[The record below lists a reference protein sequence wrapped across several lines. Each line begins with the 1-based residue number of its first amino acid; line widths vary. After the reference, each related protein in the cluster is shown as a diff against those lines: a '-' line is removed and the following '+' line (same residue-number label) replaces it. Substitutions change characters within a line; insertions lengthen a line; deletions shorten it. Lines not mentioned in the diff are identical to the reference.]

1 MSTNKPFFR
10 TAWLIALL
18 AVGLIVSA
26 CSGRSTLTPTTEPT
40 LLLTSEPTIAP
51 TATPT
56 EAPGVQA
63 VIAINPTAGGPGT
76 PVTVLGTGF
85 PANAHVAIRIG
96 PAQPGAALQP
106 LGDAIADAGGTI
118 NLVFYVPDAW
128 ADGTPITGDR
138 VLIVA
143 ATDDLKS
150 QATAEFA
157 FQPVAPTATPTLTP
171 QPATSPTPAGCA
183 DRATF
188 AGDVTIP
195 DKTRLAPGATFV
207 KTWRLRNSGTCAWD
221 STYALVFAGG
231 DAMSGP
237 AWLPLAG
244 LVQPGS
250 TVDVSVSLTAP
261 AVNGTFRGS
270 WLLRNG
276 KGVLFGIGSDARQ
289 PFWVQIAVGPEPT
302 PVITGWRGEYYS
314 NVNLA
319 GAAVVVRDDAAV
331 NFNWGGSS
339 PAQSIPADLF
349 SARWTRTLG
358 FEAGNY
364 RFYARSD
371 DGVRVWLNGE
381 LIIDQWHDANGL
393 TYSADRSLGAGAHA
407 LRVEYYENG
416 GAAQVQVWWERI
428 SDFPQWRAEYFSNA
442 NLSGAAVVVRN
453 DAGLDFNWGRGTP
466 AQAVPADNFSARWTR
481 TLNFEA
487 ATYRFHVLADD
498 GARLWIDD
506 QLLIDE
512 WRDGSGREATREV
525 ALAQG
530 AHRLRLEYY
539 ERTGDARI
547 SLWWEKLPA
556 SYPDWKGE
564 YWANQSLSGAP
575 ALTRNDK
582 AIDFSWGDGA
592 PALGLPGDIFSARW
606 SRRVTFET
614 GTYRFFAQSDD
625 GVRVYL
631 DGVRVLDEWHDSRG
645 DIVYTF
651 DLTLSGSR
659 SVVVEY
665 YEGVGKAR
673 VKVWWERVVTPTATP
688 TATATQTPRPSR
700 TLTPTT
706 TSTPPGVPTATA
718 TPTAT
723 STSTAE
729 PTATHTAT
737 ATATHTATATATH
750 TATATTPPLTGVRLN
765 EILPAPAAVDWDGD
779 GTADALD
786 EWIELTNT
794 GVVTVDIG
802 GWSLE
807 AASGGAAYAI
817 PAGTLIGPGEFVVLY
832 RDTTGIALNDDG
844 DGARLLRPGGGV
856 EGMAIFGAL
865 GVDRSYSRD
874 EAGAWHADWSPSPG
888 SANLPPTVTLES
900 STAALRAGQPVA
912 AGVQRAI
919 DDLFATLK
927 RLLDLMLR

>member
-1 MSTNKPFFR
+1 
-10 TAWLIALL
+10 
-18 AVGLIVSA
+18 
-26 CSGRSTLTPTTEPT
+26 
-40 LLLTSEPTIAP
+40 
-51 TATPT
+51 
-56 EAPGVQA
+56 
-63 VIAINPTAGGPGT
+63 VIAINPTAGGPGA

-106 LGDAIADAGGTI
+106 LGDAIADASGAI
-118 NLVFYVPDAW
+118 NLVFYLPGAW

-138 VLIVA
+138 LLIVA

-150 QATAEFA
+150 QASAELA
-157 FQPVAPTATPTLTP
+157 LQPVAPTPTLTP
-171 QPATSPTPAGCA
+171 PPAASATPAGCA
-183 DRATF
+183 DRAAF
-188 AGDVTIP
+188 VGDVTIP
-195 DKTRLAPGATFV
+195 DKTRLAPGAAFV
-207 KTWRLRNSGTCAWD
+207 KTWRLRNSGTCTWD

-237 AWLPLAG
+237 AWLSLAG

-250 TVDVSVSLTAP
+250 TVDVSVSLAAP
-261 AVNGTFRGS
+261 AANGAYRGS

-289 PFWVQIAVGPEPT
+289 PFWVQIVVGPEPT
-302 PVITGWRGEYYS
+302 PAITGWRGEYYS

-319 GAAVVVRDDAAV
+319 GAPAAVRDDAAI

-339 PAQSIPADLF
+339 PVQSIPADLF
-349 SARWTRTLG
+349 SARWTRSLG

-381 LIIDQWHDANGL
+381 LIIDQWRDADGL
-393 TYSADRSLGAGAHA
+393 TYSADRSLAAGAHA
-407 LRVEYYENG
+407 LRVEYYENR

-428 SDFPQWRAEYFSNA
+428 SDFPQWRAEYFSNV
-442 NLSGAAVVVRN
+442 NLSGAAMVVRN
-453 DAGLDFNWGRGTP
+453 DASLDFNWGRGTP

-481 TLNFEA
+481 TLGFEA

-512 WRDGSGREATREV
+512 WRDGSSREVTREV

-530 AHRLRLEYY
+530 ARRLRLEYY
-539 ERTGDARI
+539 ERSGDARV

-564 YWANQSLSGAP
+564 YWANRSLSGAP

-582 AIDFSWGDGA
+582 AIDFNWADGS
-592 PALGLPGDIFSARW
+592 PALGLPGDVFSARW

-614 GTYRFFAQSDD
+614 GTYRFFVQSDD

-645 DIVYTF
+645 DVLYTF
-651 DLTLSGSR
+651 DLSLSGSR
-659 SVVVEY
+659 NLAVEY

-673 VKVWWERVVTPTATP
+673 IKVWWERVVTPTATP
-688 TATATQTPRPSR
+688 TATTTETPRPTR
-700 TLTPTT
+700 TMTPTA
-706 TSTPPGVPTATA
+706 TSTSTGAPTNTA

-737 ATATHTATATATH
+737 HTATATSTATHTATPTATS
-750 TATATTPPLTGVRLN
+750 TTPPLTGVRLN

-817 PAGTLIGPGEFVVLY
+817 PAGTLIGPDGFIVLY
-832 RDTTGIALNDDG
+832 RAATGVALNDDG
-844 DGARLLRPGGGV
+844 DGVRLLRPGGAV
-856 EGMAIFGAL
+856 EDMVLFGAL
-865 GVDRSYSRD
+865 GADRSYSRD
-874 EAGAWHADWSPSPG
+874 ESSAWHDDWSPSPG
-888 SANLPPTVTLES
+888 AVNLPPTATLES
-900 STAALRAGQPVA
+900 SAAALRSGPPVG
-912 AGVQRAI
+912 AGVQRAF
-919 DDLFATLK
+919 DDLLAAMR
-927 RLLDLMLR
+927 RLLDLMIP